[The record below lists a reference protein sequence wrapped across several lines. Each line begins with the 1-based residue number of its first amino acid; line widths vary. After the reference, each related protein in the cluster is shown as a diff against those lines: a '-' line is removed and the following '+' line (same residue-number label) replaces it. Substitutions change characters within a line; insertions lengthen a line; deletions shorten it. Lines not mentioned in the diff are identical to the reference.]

1 MITRTFVDKTNTII
15 STSKE
20 NFGLNPICSLNY
32 GKRISRILV
41 YFDEKSLKDKVSDG
55 TFKNPEKLSH
65 HLKMTNCGTV
75 DIKKFM
81 ERDEM
86 QEYLSSKRR
95 ASSFDIIAFKVPQ
108 AWDAGDGFDNST
120 DTWFLGY
127 KSVSKNGSTWEQS
140 MNGVKWREN
149 INVNVS
155 TEDISRSLELLSA
168 MTYNTKHLDE
178 KAIEKVRKNTSDCE
192 EYINIITD
200 HITFNKNISL
210 AKDYINILSKTIP
223 IESTPGIYTSE
234 FLWDEYEKWGRGEE
248 SIVIGRQHF
257 DYGNENLDIDIT
269 DFVNDILF
277 SSGDTKNYGICLAFS
292 PKLELSNTNEEQYIN
307 FFSPHTNTFFQPFV
321 ETKYDIEINDDRYK
335 FYAGKENKL
344 YFYSIIDNN
353 FVELDEL
360 PTCEIDGVKC
370 PVFSDSKGIYYTT
383 YKVPKNERKNTIK
396 YDVWDNLKLN
406 GESLEPVELQFVVLS
421 SNTIFNLGDDI
432 EKPHEINPVIS
443 GINDDQKL
451 NQGDVRTIT
460 VIYRIPYT
468 TSDYEIINESFYRIY
483 VKNGKQEI
491 DVIDWEPI
499 STLGRFNSFILNT
512 NELLPQDYYVDI
524 KVHQGRET
532 IIFKNKL
539 HFRVVDNITEIKR

>member
-140 MNGVKWREN
+140 MNGVKWREAF
-149 INVNVS
+149 
-155 TEDISRSLELLSA
+155 LESG
-168 MTYNTKHLDE
+168 E
-178 KAIEKVRKNTSDCE
+178 TS
-192 EYINIITD
+192 N
-200 HITFNKNISL
+200 
-210 AKDYINILSKTIP
+210 
-223 IESTPGIYTSE
+223 GIYTSD

-292 PKLELSNTNEEQYIN
+292 PKLELSDTNEEQYIN

-321 ETKYDIEINDDRYK
+321 ETRYNIEINDDRYK

-344 YFYSIIDNN
+344 YFYSIVDNN

-421 SNTIFNLGDDI
+421 SNTIFNLGDNI

-451 NQGDVRTIT
+451 NQGDVRMIT

-491 DVIDWEPI
+491 DVINWEPI